1 MISVFV
7 DTNIL
12 YCKNEV
18 FDEVWFVKK
27 LQDIIGDIEV
37 NDIYSEVKILLPKM
51 VINELYQQQLEAY
64 ESLRRQFAKIR
75 MPNLQFNA
83 EFDYGNYLMEIYKRE
98 IKDIQQGIVK
108 VEIIDFPDNSK
119 LEQIIDRAIKKIP
132 PFEGKDKQSD
142 KGFKDVII
150 WETIK
155 EYKHKHVND
164 IVIFYCNDNLVASNE
179 LEEEFYNEFRDKI
192 YIQKK
197 DTLLKKLIE
206 LCDKSEIIM
215 SFSNKIESR
224 VRNCIIDDNEKLIE
238 LLSNDMVWCDG
249 DEISDFDILNVDIID
264 CQDEIIYNK
273 IYYNVEIKIKMYY
286 AIHRDREMYKIIGKR
301 QIDIYYDFDEDVLM
315 TNSYDVLTMRRAE
328 LNNFFILENK

>member
-1 MISVFV
+1 
-7 DTNIL
+7 
-12 YCKNEV
+12 
-18 FDEVWFVKK
+18 
-27 LQDIIGDIEV
+27 
-37 NDIYSEVKILLPKM
+37 
-51 VINELYQQQLEAY
+51 
-64 ESLRRQFAKIR
+64 
-75 MPNLQFNA
+75 
-83 EFDYGNYLMEIYKRE
+83 MEIYKRE

>member
-64 ESLRRQFAKIR
+64 ESIRRQFAKIR

-328 LNNFFILENK
+328 LNNFFIWENK

>member
-12 YCKNEV
+12 YCKIEV

-119 LEQIIDRAIKKIP
+119 LQQIIDRAIKKIP

-215 SFSNKIESR
+215 SFSNKIEVR
-224 VRNCIIDDNEKLIE
+224 VHNCIIYDNEKLIE

-249 DEISDFDILNVDIID
+249 DEISDFDILDVDIID
-264 CQDEIIYNK
+264 CQDEIIHNK
-273 IYYNVEIKIKMYY
+273 IYY

-315 TNSYDVLTMRRAE
+315 TNSYDVLTMGRAE